1 MILEKKNLKLAI
13 LAILGLFIYF
23 FISEKYHFAIPCLFY
38 TITGYYCPG
47 CGITRLAFSCLK
59 LDFYQ
64 AFRYNPLA
72 FILIILLIIFK
83 LLKIIIKKLIKIDLE
98 IPNYIYYILL
108 IIILLYGILRN
119 VPLFDFLAPTE
130 V

>member
-64 AFRYNPLA
+64 AFRYNPLV
-72 FILIILLIIFK
+72 FILIILFIIFK
-83 LLKIIIKKLIKIDLE
+83 LLQIIIKKLIKIDLE

-119 VPLFDFLAPTE
+119 VPFFDFLAPTE

>member
-38 TITGYYCPG
+38 TIAGYYCPG

-72 FILIILLIIFK
+72 FILIILFIIFK